1 MTEELSAKA
10 LLESDAKRIQQLIA
24 NQKNQQCIAYCK
36 AFEEVVDTQMYGF
49 SRQVEFAVRL
59 GLIEKKEGQELL
71 IDLEHQL
78 NQLYSEVYEISPE
91 SQEEMF

>member
-1 MTEELSAKA
+1 MAEELSAKE
-10 LLESDAKRIQQLIA
+10 LLESDAKRIQQLIT

-59 GLIEKKEGQELL
+59 GLVEKKEGQALL
-71 IDLEHQL
+71 ADLERQL
-78 NQLYSEVYEISPE
+78 NQLYSEVYEKTPDD
-91 SQEEMF
+91 QEDKL